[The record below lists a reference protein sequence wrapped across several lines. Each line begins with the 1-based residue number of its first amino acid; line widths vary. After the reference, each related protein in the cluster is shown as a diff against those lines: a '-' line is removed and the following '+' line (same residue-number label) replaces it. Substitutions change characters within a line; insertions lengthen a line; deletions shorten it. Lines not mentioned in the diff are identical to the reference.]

1 MNQQFPLT
9 TVGALAVN
17 IRGQVLIV
25 KTTKWRGTW
34 GVPGGKVEWGE
45 SLSSALIREF
55 QEEVGLELSKIRFAL
70 LQEAVIDSQFFKE
83 AHFILINYY
92 AFSAKETIV
101 PNEEIEEW
109 AWVTPEQ
116 AMDYPLNTYTQ
127 VLIEDYVNKNIGQF
141 YHD

>member
-17 IRGQVLIV
+17 SRGQVLIV
-25 KTTKWRGTW
+25 KTAKWRGTW

-92 AFSAKETIV
+92 AFSAQETIV